1 MREGDAP
8 FTLHVEGR
16 EGSVRVVATG
26 ELDPST
32 APSVAAV
39 LRQHRGEDVVIDLSS
54 VTFADSSIVRT
65 LVEER
70 NHAHLGGA
78 TFAIEGASKRVRRSF
93 ELSGVADLFVWA
105 V

>member
-39 LRQHRGEDVVIDLSS
+39 LRQHRGEDVVIDLARVS
-54 VTFADSSIVRT
+54 FADSSIVRT

-70 NHAHLGGA
+70 NHAHLDGA
-78 TFAIEGASKRVRRSF
+78 AFAIEGATERVKRSF
-93 ELSGVADLFVWA
+93 ELSGVAELFDWVD
-105 V
+105 